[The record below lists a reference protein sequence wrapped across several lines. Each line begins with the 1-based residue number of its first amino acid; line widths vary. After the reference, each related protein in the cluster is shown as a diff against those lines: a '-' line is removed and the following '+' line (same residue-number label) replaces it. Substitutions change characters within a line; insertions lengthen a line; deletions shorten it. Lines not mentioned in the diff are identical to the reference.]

1 MLRLLR
7 GLRGARGGSGAD
19 RVDWGDLRRTTPVS
33 RYFGYDRGQPVDRFY
48 VEGFLERR
56 RADVRGRVM
65 EIGDDTYT
73 RRFGGER
80 VTRSDVLHVH
90 AGNPRATLV
99 GDLASGE
106 GIPFDA
112 FDCMVLTQTLH
123 LVFDVRA
130 AVRTV
135 HRALRPGGVLLVT
148 VPGISQVEKGEWG
161 ASWYWGLTPR
171 SLRRALEERFAPE
184 EVETETHGNALSACA
199 FLYGLA
205 AEELRREELEH
216 ADPAYPVTV
225 AARARKA
232 AP

>member
-7 GLRGARGGSGAD
+7 GLRGVRTESD
-19 RVDWGDLRRTTPVS
+19 ESRVDWGDLRRTAPVS

-48 VEGFLERR
+48 VEGFLERCR
-56 RADVRGRVM
+56 TDVRGRVM
-65 EIGDDTYT
+65 EVGDDAYT

-80 VTRSDVLHVH
+80 VTRADVLHVH
-90 AGNPRATLV
+90 AGNPRATVV

-106 GIPFDA
+106 GIPSGA

-123 LVFDVRA
+123 LVFDVRV

-135 HRALRPGGVLLVT
+135 HRALRPGGVVLVT

-161 ASWYWGLTPR
+161 ASWYWGLTPA
-171 SLRRALEERFAPE
+171 SLRRALEEYFAPE
-184 EVETETHGNALSACA
+184 DVSVETHGNALSACA

-216 ADPAYPVTV
+216 TDPAYPVTV